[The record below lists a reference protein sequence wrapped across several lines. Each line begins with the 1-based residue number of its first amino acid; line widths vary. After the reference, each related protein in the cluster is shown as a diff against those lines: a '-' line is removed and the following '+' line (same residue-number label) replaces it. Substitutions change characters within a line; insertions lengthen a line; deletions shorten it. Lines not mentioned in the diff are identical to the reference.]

1 MADRRGGHR
10 PGAGRPKGSQDP
22 HTLEKQEYEL
32 QLRARIAQD
41 VDEFYNALKQAATG
55 VTHMMAKDKDGTWK
69 EVTDPAVMARCLN
82 SGESFYQLSA
92 RNPDVRALINL
103 FDRLAGTAT
112 QQSQVQVESQVT
124 LKDLIVASGKSH
136 GDDH

>member
-1 MADRRGGHR
+1 MADRRGGLR
-10 PGAGRPKGSQDP
+10 PGAGRPKGSKDP

-41 VDEFYNALKQAATG
+41 VDEFYNALKLAAVG
-55 VTHMMAKDKDGTWK
+55 ITHMMAKNRDGMWQ

-112 QQSQVQVESQVT
+112 QQSQVQVEGQMT
-124 LKDLIVASGKSH
+124 LKDLIIASGKPH
-136 GDDH
+136 GADH

>member
-1 MADRRGGHR
+1 MANGRGGHR
-10 PGAGRPKGSQDP
+10 PGAGRPKGTKDP

-32 QLRARIAQD
+32 QLRARIACD
-41 VDEFYNALKQAATG
+41 VDAYYDALKQAATG

-69 EVTDPAVMARCLN
+69 EVTDPAVMARRLN
-82 SGESFYQLSA
+82 SDESFYRLTA

-103 FDRLAGTAT
+103 FDRLCGSAT

-124 LKDLIVASGKSH
+124 LKDLIIGSWKSD